1 MYYLIV
7 IKSDSQAIFAH
18 ESEVAAMSAY
28 HSELASDYLYFEDG
42 TIDRFTIMVT
52 NQSGDVIAKEF
63 KCRVEGYKE
72 VISHSAE

>member
-1 MYYLIV
+1 MYYLII

-18 ESEVAAMSAY
+18 ESEVVAMSAY
-28 HSELASDYLYFEDG
+28 HSELASDYLYYEDG

-63 KCRVEGYKE
+63 KCR
-72 VISHSAE
+72 